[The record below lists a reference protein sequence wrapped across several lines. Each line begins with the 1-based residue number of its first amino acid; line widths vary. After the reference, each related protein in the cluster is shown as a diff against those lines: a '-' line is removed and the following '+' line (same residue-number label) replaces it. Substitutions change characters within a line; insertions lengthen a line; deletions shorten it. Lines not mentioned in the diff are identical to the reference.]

1 MWQTDLPTDR
11 GIMWGLEL
19 RSMWLKFGKAN
30 QSFSVPMVTR
40 AFKSSKFSTWNTIC
54 LPDLVIRDK
63 LGTTS
68 TWGLAGNTLSLSIM
82 YLLSSQ
88 SCQSDMLFG
97 TSSENFLNILTSR
110 FSFVGKP
117 KNCSFFVSHFSN
129 QQVDSQPY
137 SMSWSTWQRAH
148 ELTHFFL
155 SCLFEFFQ
163 KVQNICLGRQAGYE
177 PGVAF

>member
-1 MWQTDLPTDR
+1 MWQTDWPTDR
-11 GIMWGLEL
+11 GIMWGLES

-30 QSFSVPMVTR
+30 QSVSVPMATR

-88 SCQSDMLFG
+88 SCPSDKLFG

-117 KNCSFFVSHFSN
+117 AQKPINSPISIWSKRYLIARCSPTAGGQGQLESKSET
-129 QQVDSQPY
+129 
-137 SMSWSTWQRAH
+137 MSPS
-148 ELTHFFL
+148 
-155 SCLFEFFQ
+155 
-163 KVQNICLGRQAGYE
+163 
-177 PGVAF
+177 